1 MHIGAVVLVEGGSD
15 RNAVL
20 ALASRRGHDLDAEG
34 VQVVVTGGATNMA
47 RFVARSAAPGVRV
60 AGLVDAPEERY
71 ARGALT
77 RAGAVVPP
85 GREGLAAHGFF
96 VCDPDLEHELVG
108 ALGLAA
114 AEAVLAA
121 RGDLARFRTM
131 QNQPAQRGRDP
142 VAQLCRFLGAGSGRK
157 HVYATAL
164 VEALDP
170 AAVPAPLDALLDHV
184 LLRPPGG

>member
-1 MHIGAVVLVEGGSD
+1 VVLVEGGSD
-15 RNAVL
+15 RNALL

-77 RAGAVVPP
+77 RAGLAVPP
-85 GREGLAAHGFF
+85 GREGLAAQGFF
-96 VCDPDLEHELVG
+96 VCDPDLEHELVR
-108 ALGLAA
+108 ALGMP
-114 AEAVLAA
+114 AVEEVLRS

-164 VEALDP
+164 VDALDLGAVP
-170 AAVPAPLDALLDHV
+170 VPLAAVLDHV
-184 LLRPPGG
+184 LRPSRRG